1 MRKINRNG
9 FTLVELLATLVILG
23 LLMGVAAPNIL
34 GVISKNRN
42 ITYVEDAQKL
52 VSRAEYV
59 LRSDPKITKPA
70 NGSCVG
76 FTLGYL
82 DNSEFHNTPYGGK
95 YYANYSLVIVH
106 RQLGEYKYYVQ
117 LVEALPKKKGSGDN
131 SEEGSGEGKAN
142 TSDRGIEL
150 IDVDTLANSKPGQY
164 IKNMQDLGNLI
175 NLSSETRKSGSV
187 TDSVVGCTFTNQ
199 NVYSDDITYEKASA
213 VITNNPNIKKDEDTN
228 NSGEGENPE
237 G

>member
-1 MRKINRNG
+1 MRKMNRNG

-59 LRSDPKITKPA
+59 LRSDPKITKPG
-70 NGSCVG
+70 NNTCVG

-82 DNSEFHNTPYGGK
+82 DNSEFLNTPYGGH
-95 YYANYSLVIVH
+95 YYANYSIVVVK
-106 RQLGEYKYYVQ
+106 RQMGEYKYYVQ
-117 LVEALPKKKGSGDN
+117 LVESLPATKSDIA
-131 SEEGSGEGKAN
+131 AN
-142 TSDRGIEL
+142 RGIVL
-150 IDVDTLANSKPGQY
+150 MDVDTLANSKPGEY
-164 IKNMQDLGNLI
+164 VKNMDDLSNLM
-175 NLSSETRKSGSV
+175 NLSKSTRNNFSFENCSLV
-187 TDSVVGCTFTNQ
+187 NNNLS
-199 NVYSDDITYEKASA
+199 VYSDDITYEKANAEVTRNVKTDSDE
-213 VITNNPNIKKDEDTN
+213 VPNDSETSED
-228 NSGEGENPE
+228 PE

>member
-1 MRKINRNG
+1 MRKMNRNG

-117 LVEALPKKKGSGDN
+117 LVEALPKKKGSNND

-150 IDVDTLANSKPGQY
+150 IDVDTLANSKPGEY
-164 IKNMQDLGNLI
+164 VKNMDDLSNLM
-175 NLSSETRKSGSV
+175 NLSKSTRNNFSFENCSLV
-187 TDSVVGCTFTNQ
+187 NNNLS
-199 NVYSDDITYEKASA
+199 VYSDDITYEKANAEVTRNVKTDSDE
-213 VITNNPNIKKDEDTN
+213 VPNDSETSED
-228 NSGEGENPE
+228 PE